1 MNGSP
6 GRNRQRGSSLVATF
20 WLIAT
25 LGMVIFGATRFI
37 SVDGK
42 LLASRKAMAFAK
54 AQAESGLAIG
64 AHPNTR
70 RGDKLLQGEFD
81 DGGAY
86 AVTLSTEES
95 RLNINEIL
103 KRNESATLARLFQI
117 WGLSPQDASALADG
131 IKDWVDADDLASL
144 NGAERGAY
152 PNPAMPFNRPFRSLD
167 ELALVRGMDVLEHV
181 RPNWRNAFSMW
192 AEGKL
197 DVNTAA
203 ADLIAAVTSID
214 PGTAETFINVRAGAD
229 GVTGTFDDRR
239 FSTVPEALAAMNIA
253 PQLMASLDGALTTG
267 GKTRRVE
274 SIGKFGDYR
283 KKLVLISR
291 GASTLW
297 RGEMPTTSYDDS
309 DSDGDS
315 ETQTAGD
322 AY

>member
-1 MNGSP
+1 MICGCAKN
-6 GRNRQRGSSLVATF
+6 NQRGSSLVATF

-25 LGMVIFGATRFI
+25 LGMVIFGATKFI

-42 LLASRKAMAFAK
+42 LLAARKGMAFAR

-70 RGDKLLQGEFD
+70 RGDELLNREFD

-95 RLNINEIL
+95 RLNINEVL

-167 ELALVRGMDVLEHV
+167 EVALVRGMDVLERV
-181 RPNWRNAFSMW
+181 RPNWRDAFSMW
-192 AEGKL
+192 AKDKL
-197 DVNTAA
+197 DVNTAD
-203 ADLIAAVTSID
+203 ADVIAAVTSID
-214 PGTAETFINVRAGAD
+214 LGAAEIFINVRAGAD
-229 GVTGTFDDRR
+229 AIAGTFDDRR
-239 FSTVPEALAAMNIA
+239 FITAPEALAAMNVA
-253 PQLMASLDGALTTG
+253 PQLMASLDAALTTE

-274 SIGKFGDYR
+274 SAGKFGDYR

-297 RGEMPTTSYDDS
+297 RGEMPTTSYDE
-309 DSDGDS
+309 SDGDS
-315 ETQTAGD
+315 ETQTTGD